1 MTEITFANKE
11 YLWLLLLL
19 LPIIVWYIWKHQKQH
34 AHLEISNSKAF
45 GRFRK
50 TKKVWQHILYVLLFT
65 SLASLIL
72 AMARP
77 QTSFSFE
84 KSKTQGIDIVIALD
98 ISFSMLAQDFQ
109 PDRLEAAK
117 DVAMEFV
124 SHRPND
130 RIGLVVFSGESYTQC
145 PPTTDQRILLNLFS
159 QVKTNDAIEGGTA
172 IGNGLATSINRLRN
186 SEAKSKV
193 MILLTDGE
201 NNRGSIAPE
210 TAAELAEK
218 FGIKVYTIG
227 MGSNGIARTPIGVQP
242 NGRIVYDNLPVK
254 LDEALLQRIAKKTKG
269 KYFRATSTNKLK
281 QIYAEIDQL
290 EKTEIEKDKHTR
302 YNEMF
307 QVFALVGFLL
317 LALYLLLKL
326 WILKTTP

>member
-11 YLWLLLLL
+11 YLWLLLLF
-19 LPIIVWYIWKHQKQH
+19 LPIIAWYIWKHQKQH
-34 AHLEISNSKAF
+34 AHFEVSNSAAF

-50 TKKVWQHILYVLLFT
+50 TKKVWQHILYALLFA
-65 SLASLIL
+65 SLSSLIL

-109 PDRLEAAK
+109 PNRLEAAK

-186 SEAKSKV
+186 GESKSKV
-193 MILLTDGE
+193 IILLTDGE

-210 TAAELAEK
+210 MAAELAEK

-227 MGSNGIARTPIGVQP
+227 IGSNGIARTPIGIQP
-242 NGRIVYDNLPVK
+242 NGRVVYDNLPVK
-254 LDEALLQRIAKKTKG
+254 LDEALLQEIAKKTKG
-269 KYFRATSTNKLK
+269 RYFRATTKNKLK

-307 QVFALVGFLL
+307 QIFVLISFAL

>member
-1 MTEITFANKE
+1 MTDLTFADAH

-19 LPIIVWYIWKHQKQH
+19 IPIIGWYVWKHQKQH
-34 AHLEISNSKAF
+34 AHIEMPNSMAF

-50 TKKVWQHILYVLLFT
+50 NGNVWQHILYALLFS
-65 SLASLIL
+65 SLAIFIL

-84 KSKTQGIDIVIALD
+84 KSKTKGIDIVIALD
-98 ISFSMLAQDFQ
+98 ISFSMLAQDFK

-124 SHRPND
+124 TNRPND

-159 QVKTNDAIEGGTA
+159 QVKINDAIEGGTA
-172 IGNGLATSINRLRN
+172 IGNGLATSINRLKD
-186 SEAKSKV
+186 SDTKSKV
-193 MILLTDGE
+193 IILLTDGE

-210 TAAELAEK
+210 TAAELAAK
-218 FGIKVYTIG
+218 FDIKVYTIG
-227 MGSNGIARTPIGVQP
+227 MGTNGIARTPVGIRP
-242 NGRIVYDNLPVK
+242 NGHILYDNVPVK
-254 LDEALLQRIAKKTKG
+254 LDEALLQSIAAKTKG
-269 KYFRATSTNKLK
+269 KYFRATTKSKLK
-281 QIYAEIDQL
+281 EIYAEIDQL
-290 EKTEIEKDKHTR
+290 EKTEILKDKHTR
-302 YNEMF
+302 HNEMY
-307 QVFALVGFLL
+307 QIFALAGLFLL
-317 LALYLLLKL
+317 SLYLLIKL